1 MKNSI
6 TTKRTGSQRTVVL
19 QRNTGKYTYMEQGH
33 KEIFNRC
40 RGEKQPNIYAVTNG
54 RDEYLSC
61 KAKMEKTREMA
72 LGEM

>member
-1 MKNSI
+1 
-6 TTKRTGSQRTVVL
+6 
-19 QRNTGKYTYMEQGH
+19 MEQGH
-33 KEIFNRC
+33 KEIFNSYIC
-40 RGEKQPNIYAVTNG
+40 RDEKQPNIYAVTNG